1 MSVRT
6 SSVHG
11 SFTIRDE
18 PTVAEPAASWN
29 ASAGLG
35 PDGGTW
41 THADWVA
48 RLRPTTSPAI
58 TAYPMRD
65 VWLIEVT
72 APFAEVAQEVDH
84 AVGQA
89 LAECPRGVVLEL
101 TVPLTQTMPH
111 HLDMLAATGRHPWA
125 WPATPVAVSIGDP
138 STAILLQQRPYGRHL
153 TLCSSML
160 QGWAQIMTCEPSAT
174 AHLQL
179 VPTAPATRVVQQF
192 VAQTCLDWRLP
203 SRRETASVIAGE
215 LTTVAVQRT
224 NAGVDVLLSHVG
236 ERLRIAVRDRGPTQ
250 PCKQGLAQDQTRDQD
265 LCVVRTLA
273 DLTGTLPTKDG
284 GQMVWAV
291 LGPDLTRRPRH
302 TGTTGSARSLRWCR
316 SRGAARRDGLLPG
329 SKGRLSESG
338 AGA

>member
-6 SSVHG
+6 SSVLG
-11 SFTIRDE
+11 SFTMRDD
-18 PTVAEPAASWN
+18 PTVAEPAASPD

-35 PDGGTW
+35 PDGGTS

-58 TAYPMRD
+58 TAYPMRE

-101 TVPLTQTMPH
+101 TVPLTHTTPP

-138 STAILLQQRPYGRHL
+138 NAALLLKHRPYGRHL

-160 QGWAQIMTCEPSAT
+160 QGWAQIMTREPSAT
-174 AHLQL
+174 AHLPL
-179 VPTAPATRVVQQF
+179 VPNAQARRVVQQF

-203 SRRETASVIAGE
+203 SRTASVIAGE
-215 LTTVAVQRT
+215 LTTIALQRT
-224 NAGVDVLLSHVG
+224 NAGVDVVLSYVG
-236 ERLRIAVRDRGPTQ
+236 ERLRIAVRERGPIQPSKQRLTQ
-250 PCKQGLAQDQTRDQD
+250 DEPRDQD
-265 LCVVRTLA
+265 PCAIRTLA
-273 DLTGTLPTKDG
+273 DLTGTLPTNDG

-302 TGTTGSARSLRWCR
+302 AGATGSTRSLRWCR
-316 SRGAARRDGLLPG
+316 SRGAARRDGFLPV
-329 SKGRLSESG
+329 S
-338 AGA
+338 

>member
-1 MSVRT
+1 MP
-6 SSVHG
+6 
-11 SFTIRDE
+11 DD
-18 PTVAEPAASWN
+18 PTFAEPAAFRD

-35 PDGGTW
+35 PDGGTS

-58 TAYPMRD
+58 TAYPMRG

-89 LAECPRGVVLEL
+89 LAECPRGVVLDL
-101 TVPLTQTMPH
+101 TVPLTQTTPL

-125 WPATPVAVSIGDP
+125 WPAIPVAVSIGDP
-138 STAILLQQRPYGRHL
+138 NTAILLQHRPYGRHL

-160 QGWAQIMTCEPSAT
+160 QGWAQIMTCEPSA
-174 AHLQL
+174 AVHLQL
-179 VPTAPATRVVQQF
+179 VPNACATRVVQQF

-215 LTTVAVQRT
+215 LTTIALQRT
-224 NAGVDVLLSHVG
+224 NAGVDVVLSHVG
-236 ERLRIAVRDRGPTQ
+236 ERLRIAVRERGPTQ
-250 PCKQGLAQDQTRDQD
+250 PSKQRLTQDHPRDQHP
-265 LCVVRTLA
+265 CAIRTLA
-273 DLTGTLPTKDG
+273 DLTGTLPTNDG

-291 LGPDLTRRPRH
+291 LGPDLTGRPRH
-302 TGTTGSARSLRWCR
+302 AGATGSARSLRWCR
-316 SRGAARRDGLLPG
+316 SPGAAPRDRPLPA
-329 SKGRLSESG
+329 SKGRVSESG